1 MSIIP
6 PPTDTYTDLTTKN
19 YKINCNYLIN
29 SINQDLTCKGKI
41 DVTECCKNFINRIY
55 NIPYN
60 LNQCYNINNTYV
72 EFVCNEETAREDSI
86 NTIIIFSTM
95 GSIILCICCA
105 YIYVH
110 TDLFNCRNRNSNSNR
125 NEKQYLSVNNN
136 PTYYT

>member
-6 PPTDTYTDLTTKN
+6 PPTDTYTDLTTK
-19 YKINCNYLIN
+19 YYGIDCNYLMN
-29 SINQDLTCKGKI
+29 STNKDLICKGKI
-41 DVTECCKNFINRIY
+41 DVIKCCTNSINRIY

-86 NTIIIFSTM
+86 DAIVIFGTI
-95 GSIILCICCA
+95 GSLILCWCCV

-110 TDLFNCRNRNSNSNR
+110 TDLFNCKNRYSNR

-136 PTYYT
+136 PTYYA